1 MTLNSLSMARGGDR
15 GSGGEV
21 PCSRSLRQRVAE
33 SGLKPGSSDLCLEL
47 LQLHLGP
54 CSLGAYD
61 STGNKTDKIPKDH

>member
-1 MTLNSLSMARGGDR
+1 M
-15 GSGGEV
+15 

-33 SGLKPGSSDLCLEL
+33 SGLKPGSSNLCLAL

-61 STGNKTDKIPKDH
+61 LMGNKTDRQNTKRSLEIPYYVQVWGII